1 MLQPLYI
8 VQLPPRTFEEQNPA
22 MFAYNMVTAIAGLKM
37 TIMLYKDYMFYLF
50 NLIFII
56 KFLVSGVI
64 KMVRIFLRKL

>member
-37 TIMLYKDYMFYLF
+37 TIMLYIDYVLSFKSYFY
-50 NLIFII
+50 I
-56 KFLVSGVI
+56 KFPVSGVI
-64 KMVRIFLRKL
+64 KMVRIF

>member
-37 TIMLYKDYMFYLF
+37 TIMLYIDYVLSFKSYFY
-50 NLIFII
+50 I
-56 KFLVSGVI
+56 KFPVSGVI
-64 KMVRIFLRKL
+64 KMVGIF

>member
-1 MLQPLYI
+1 
-8 VQLPPRTFEEQNPA
+8 